1 MIAASAL
8 IAGTLAIPDVPRPA
22 PPPVLAPYIHGQVF
36 EPGDYGWMRG
46 QFADATP
53 AEAGQWVAVSGW
65 LERCQQAGAVRVK
78 AALAAA
84 GVADPALRYSTY
96 GDPLCGAVTTAL
108 PQGTWGKD
116 WPRFQATL
124 ARARRI
130 AETLVWSASLAQS
143 VADGGGDALP
153 EQLNARPM
161 TDQVLRLSLSW
172 NAGTHKGAPPLDPEE
187 EGMVRS
193 LTWLAIRARD
203 EANTA
208 WLKAEVAA
216 HGWPTIP
223 KVGKAAAAN
232 AWLMVQH
239 ADDDPPF
246 QLAMLRLMEPLATR
260 GEVARDNHALLY
272 DRVMLK
278 IVGTQRY
285 GTQWSCESGRW
296 APSPLEDAKTVET
309 WRRSAGMGT
318 LAENGARIAQNYG
331 PCPPV
336 GKTS

>member
-1 MIAASAL
+1 M
-8 IAGTLAIPDVPRPA
+8 
-22 PPPVLAPYIHGQVF
+22 
-36 EPGDYGWMRG
+36 
-46 QFADATP
+46 
-53 AEAGQWVAVSGW
+53 
-65 LERCQQAGAVRVK
+65 
-78 AALAAA
+78 
-84 GVADPALRYSTY
+84 
-96 GDPLCGAVTTAL
+96 
-108 PQGTWGKD
+108 
-116 WPRFQATL
+116 
-124 ARARRI
+124 
-130 AETLVWSASLAQS
+130 
-143 VADGGGDALP
+143 
-153 EQLNARPM
+153 
-161 TDQVLRLSLSW
+161 
-172 NAGTHKGAPPLDPEE
+172 
-187 EGMVRS
+187 RS

-296 APSPLEDAKTVET
+296 APSPLEDAKTVDT
-309 WRRSAGMGT
+309 WRRSAGMGIRSRFVQCCMQRGERGVRSRGRRNSRHSRSPRPRRWV
-318 LAENGARIAQNYG
+318 LRYA
-331 PCPPV
+331 
-336 GKTS
+336 